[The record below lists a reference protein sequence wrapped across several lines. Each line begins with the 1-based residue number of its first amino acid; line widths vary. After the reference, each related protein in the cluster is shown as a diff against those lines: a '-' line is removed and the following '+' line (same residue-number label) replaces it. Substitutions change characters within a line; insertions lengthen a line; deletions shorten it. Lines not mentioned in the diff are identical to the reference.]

1 MARYQIEWLPSDA
14 IEPLDDEELDTGA
27 QVEPVVE
34 LDTADQSEAAEDWTG
49 AIGKLLGELGFEDDQ
64 VGEVICEISPAG
76 RWSVAAPGG
85 RRAAL
90 VPVPEPGL
98 EIEVDIEEDAPS
110 LMSSILGT
118 GAPPAPSAASAEPP
132 SPARSEAGRSLDG
145 LLAVVPAESAAVLL
159 HQPGSQQ
166 LAFIAARGP
175 RAQAVQGMRIPE
187 SAGVA
192 GLVLAS
198 GTTIAIHEQAG
209 GGHYTEVDETVGYRT
224 RSLLAVPVTW
234 DNRVVGVLELLNVAQ
249 GAFEPWHRALALETA
264 TRLGERVGPGAP
276 KA

>member
-14 IEPLDDEELDTGA
+14 IEPLDEDQPETEDE
-27 QVEPVVE
+27 VEKVVE

-49 AIGKLLGELGFEDDQ
+49 AIGKLLGELGFGDDS
-64 VGEVICEISPAG
+64 VSEVICEISPAG

-90 VPVPEPGL
+90 VPVPQPSI
-98 EIEVDIEEDAPS
+98 EIDVEIEEDAPS
-110 LMSSILGT
+110 LMSSILGPEASLT
-118 GAPPAPSAASAEPP
+118 PASAELP
-132 SPARSEAGRSLDG
+132 SPAPSEAGRSLDG
-145 LLAVVPAESAAVLL
+145 LLAVVPAESAAVLI
-159 HQPGSQQ
+159 HQPGSRQ

-187 SAGVA
+187 DAGVA

-234 DNRVVGVLELLNVAQ
+234 NNRVVGVLELLNISG

-276 KA
+276 SA